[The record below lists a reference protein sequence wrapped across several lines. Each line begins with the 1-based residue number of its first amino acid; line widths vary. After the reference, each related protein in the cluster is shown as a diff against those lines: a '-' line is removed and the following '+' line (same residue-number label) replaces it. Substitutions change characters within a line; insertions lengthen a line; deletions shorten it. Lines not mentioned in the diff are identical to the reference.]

1 MSNMNQ
7 YDVAPLEGIT
17 GYVFRDIHHRH
28 FPGVRK
34 YYIPFIEPKPN
45 AKKIFTGR
53 ELGDILPEHNEGIP
67 VVPQILTNKWE
78 DFLWTAGHLQEYG
91 YTEINWNVGCPAKT
105 VVSKNRGSGFLAF
118 PEEIDEFLYR
128 VIEKTDLK
136 ISVKTRIG
144 RDTAEEFDQLLEI
157 YEKYPLEELV
167 VHPRTQKD
175 FYGNTPDLD
184 AFEKAA
190 NCRKFPIIYNGD
202 IQTAEDLNR
211 IQMRFPDIM
220 LYMMGRGVLRNPQ
233 LIENLQQGTLPDKQR
248 IWDFLEDLKESYS
261 RELSGETVVLFKLK
275 EIWCYM
281 IKLFDNPGKLA
292 GKLRKAKHLSDYELA
307 ARSIFEECEIKEND
321 ICSNC

>member
-1 MSNMNQ
+1 MNQ

-17 GYVFRDIHHRH
+17 GYVFRSVHHRH

-34 YYIPFIEPKPN
+34 YYIPFIEPKPK

-53 ELGDILPEHNEGIP
+53 EMGDILPEHNEGMP

-78 DFLWTAGHLQEYG
+78 DFLWTAEHLEEYG

-128 VIEKTDLK
+128 IFEKSSLK

-144 RDTAEEFDQLLEI
+144 RDDPEEFPRLLEI

-175 FYGNTPDLD
+175 FYGNTPDLE
-184 AFEKAA
+184 AFAKAA
-190 NCRKFPIIYNGD
+190 GCQKFPVVYNGD
-202 IQTAEDLNR
+202 IQTPEDLCR
-211 IQMRFPDIM
+211 IATQFPDIS

-233 LIENLQQGTLPDKQR
+233 LIENCQMGTTVDKQK
-248 IWDFLEDLKESYS
+248 IWNFMEELKEAYCQ
-261 RELSGETVVLFKLK
+261 ELSGETVVLFKMK

-281 IKLFDNPGKLA
+281 IQLFEDPGKRT

-307 ARSIFEECEIKEND
+307 TRCIFEECRIKD
-321 ICSNC
+321 QKGQQDL

>member
-1 MSNMNQ
+1 MNQ

-17 GYVFRDIHHRH
+17 GYVFRGVHHRH

-128 VIEKTDLK
+128 VFEKIDLK

-184 AFEKAA
+184 VFEKAA
-190 NCRKFPIIYNGD
+190 KCRKFPIIYNGD
-202 IQTAEDLNR
+202 IQTAEDLKR
-211 IQMRFPDIM
+211 IQTRFPDITRN
-220 LYMMGRGVLRNPQ
+220 MMGRGVLRNPQ
-233 LIENLQQGTLPDKQR
+233 LIENLQQRTLPDKQR
-248 IWDFLEDLKESYS
+248 IWNFLDDLEEVYS

-281 IKLFDNPGKLA
+281 IKLFDNPGKQA
-292 GKLRKAKHLSDYELA
+292 GKLKKAKHLSDYKQA
-307 ARSIFEECEIKEND
+307 ARLIFEECEIKEND
-321 ICSNC
+321 IYSNC

>member
-1 MSNMNQ
+1 MNQ

-17 GYVFRDIHHRH
+17 GYVFRNVHHRH

-78 DFLWTAGHLQEYG
+78 DFLWTADHLKEYG
-91 YTEINWNVGCPAKT
+91 YTEMNWNVGCPAKT

-118 PEEIDEFLYR
+118 PEEIDRFLYR
-128 VIEKTDLK
+128 VFEKTDLK

-144 RDTAEEFDQLLEI
+144 KDDPEEFDRLLEI
-157 YEKYPLEELV
+157 YEKYPLEELI

-175 FYGNTPDLD
+175 FYGNTPDWN
-184 AFEKAA
+184 AFAKAA
-190 NCRKFPIIYNGD
+190 QSDKFPIVYNGD
-202 IQTAEDLNR
+202 IQTAKDLKS
-211 IQMRFPDIM
+211 IQERFPNIS

-233 LIENLQQGTLPDKQR
+233 LIENLQDDTFADKR
-248 IWDFLEDLKESYS
+248 KIWNFMEDLKETYAG
-261 RELSGETVVLFKLK
+261 ELSGETVVLFKLK

-281 IKLFDNPGKLA
+281 IKLFEEPGKLA
-292 GKLRKAKHLSDYELA
+292 GKLKKAKHLSDYDIA
-307 ARSIFEECEIKEND
+307 ARSIFEECQIKEQ
-321 ICSNC
+321 

>member
-1 MSNMNQ
+1 M
-7 YDVAPLEGIT
+7 
-17 GYVFRDIHHRH
+17 
-28 FPGVRK
+28 
-34 YYIPFIEPKPN
+34 
-45 AKKIFTGR
+45 
-53 ELGDILPEHNEGIP
+53 
-67 VVPQILTNKWE
+67 VPQILTNKWE

-105 VVSKNRGSGFLAF
+105 VVSKKRGSGFLAF

-128 VIEKTDLK
+128 VFEKTDLK

-233 LIENLQQGTLPDKQR
+233 LIENMQQGTLPDKQR

-281 IKLFDNPGKLA
+281 IKLFDNPGKA
-292 GKLRKAKHLSDYELA
+292 GREIEKSKTSVRLRAGCQ
-307 ARSIFEECEIKEND
+307 INI
-321 ICSNC
+321 

>member
-1 MSNMNQ
+1 MSKMNQ

-17 GYVFRDIHHRH
+17 GYVFRGVHHRH

-34 YYIPFIEPKPN
+34 YYIPFIEPKPK

-53 ELGDILPEHNEGIP
+53 EMGDILPEHNEGIP

-128 VIEKTDLK
+128 VFEKTDLK

-190 NCRKFPIIYNGD
+190 KCRKFPIIYNGD
-202 IQTAEDLNR
+202 IQTAEDLKR
-211 IQMRFPDIM
+211 IQTRFPDITR
-220 LYMMGRGVLRNPQ
+220 YMMGRGVLRNPQ
-233 LIENLQQGTLPDKQR
+233 LIENLQHSTLPDKQR
-248 IWDFLEDLKESYS
+248 IWNFLDDLEEVYS

-281 IKLFDNPGKLA
+281 IKLFDNPGKQA
-292 GKLRKAKHLSDYELA
+292 GKLKKAKHLSDYKQA
-307 ARSIFEECEIKEND
+307 ARLIFEECEIKEND
-321 ICSNC
+321 IYSNC